1 MSLTAQTNSNQTPPT
16 EIRLGKDKTTLTV
29 VFTQNT
35 YTFTAEFLRVLSP
48 SAEVQ
53 GHGPGQ
59 QKTIGGKK
67 NVTITGLEPVGHYAL
82 KITFSDGH
90 ASGIYTWNYF
100 AEMGEKQLDEWQAY
114 TKRLAAAGLTREA
127 A

>member
-1 MSLTAQTNSNQTPPT
+1 MTLTDPNTAAPTPT
-16 EIRLGKDKTTLTV
+16 EIRLGKDKTSLTV
-29 VFTQNT
+29 AFVEKS
-35 YTFTAEFLRVLSP
+35 YTFTAEFLRVFSP

-67 NVTITGLEPVGHYAL
+67 DVTITGVEPVGHYAL

-90 ASGIYTWNYF
+90 ATGIYTWRFF
-100 AEMGEKQLDEWQAY
+100 AEMGEKQLDEWKAY
-114 TKRLAAAGLTREA
+114 TERLKAAGLTREVA
-127 A
+127 